1 MGEVAPNTQA
11 PASLAKPRGLPVPTG
26 LFRSLPMAIKR
37 PRLAFV
43 VASAAFAAA
52 ASGCTATRDFHG
64 YVPDQAFPEDVK
76 PAVDTRSTVLARLG
90 TPSTTSLFD
99 KAGEAKVT
107 PGKEQLW
114 VYMSSTRELL
124 AFYYPKV
131 VQRSIIAIQ
140 FDEDDVVSD
149 VLVYDADD
157 GRVLDYS
164 SRVTPTRGRE
174 LGILEQLFGTLGS
187 LRNQIPGLEDRD
199 NRQPGDNPGGR
210 Q

>member
-1 MGEVAPNTQA
+1 
-11 PASLAKPRGLPVPTG
+11 
-26 LFRSLPMAIKR
+26 MAQKR
-37 PRLAFV
+37 NLLGRLAL
-43 VASAAFAAA
+43 AGAALAVLGA
-52 ASGCTATRDFHG
+52 CTATRDFHG

-76 PAVDTRSTVLARLG
+76 PDVDTRTTVLARLG
-90 TPSTTSLFD
+90 TPSTTSMFD
-99 KAGEAKVT
+99 QTGQIMSPT
-107 PGKEQLW
+107 GKEKLW

-140 FDEDDVVSD
+140 FDEEDVVSD
-149 VLVYDADD
+149 VLIYDVDD
-157 GRVLDYS
+157 GRVVDYS
-164 SRVTPTRGRE
+164 SRITPTRGRE

-187 LRNQIPGLEDRD
+187 LRNQIPGMEQD

>member
-1 MGEVAPNTQA
+1 M
-11 PASLAKPRGLPVPTG
+11 ASK
-26 LFRSLPMAIKR
+26 RSRLG
-37 PRLAFV
+37 RLALAG
-43 VASAAFAAA
+43 VAAVLVT
-52 ASGCTATRDFHG
+52 GCTATRDFHG

-90 TPSTTSLFD
+90 TPSTTSMFD
-99 KAGEAKVT
+99 NTSQALSPA
-107 PGKEQLW
+107 GKEKLW

-140 FDEDDVVSD
+140 FDDDDVVSD
-149 VLVYDADD
+149 VLIYDVDD
-157 GRVLDYS
+157 GRVVDYS
-164 SRVTPTRGRE
+164 SRITPTRGRE

-187 LRNQIPGLEDRD
+187 LRNQIPGMQQE

>member
-1 MGEVAPNTQA
+1 MALKRSRLGFFVA
-11 PASLAKPRGLPVPTG
+11 
-26 LFRSLPMAIKR
+26 
-37 PRLAFV
+37 
-43 VASAAFAAA
+43 VAATAVALG
-52 ASGCTATRDFHG
+52 GCTATRDFHG

-76 PAVDTRSTVLARLG
+76 PDVDTRSTVLARLG
-90 TPSTTSLFD
+90 TPSTTSLFN
-99 KAGEAKVT
+99 ASGEAKIA
-107 PGKEQLW
+107 PGKENLW

-140 FDEDDVVSD
+140 FDEEDVVSD

-157 GRVLDYS
+157 GRVLEYN

-174 LGILEQLFGTLGS
+174 LGILEQLFGTIGS
-187 LRNQIPGLEDRD
+187 LRNQLPGMEPDD
-199 NRQPGDNPGGR
+199 RQPGDNPGGR